1 MGTGRINKA
10 TVEKLLCPEGRDR
23 VFLWDATIPGFG
35 VVAFKSGRKAY
46 VVQYRFAGRTR
57 RRYFGTVGRLTP
69 EEARTEAKRLLGRVE
84 LGFDPIHEEKN
95 ARAVPLFKELASEF
109 LRVHVGAKRKQR
121 TFKEYQR
128 LLELQIIPAFG
139 NHRVVDIRR
148 SDVTRL
154 HSYVSKRAPIAANR
168 CVAIISSMWGWAAR
182 RDLVSFESNPA
193 RGIERNPEPPR
204 ERYLNSEELARLER
218 ALTLREGRQTP
229 DPANDDENGMMSSD
243 ASSEDKALDPFAVAA
258 VRLLILTGARLN
270 EVLRLRWEDIDFDRG
285 LLNLPDSKTGRRTL
299 QLSEAAVQL
308 LASLPRLE
316 DNPHVIPGLRAGS
329 HRADL
334 NRPWRKIKQA
344 AGLPNVRIHDL
355 RHTFASF
362 AAGASLS
369 LPLIGRLL
377 GHKNV
382 STTARYAHL
391 DAGPVRR
398 AADQVG
404 HDLDTAMSGTVA
416 GRRLDK

>member
-1 MGTGRINKA
+1 
-10 TVEKLLCPEGRDR
+10 
-23 VFLWDATIPGFG
+23 
-35 VVAFKSGRKAY
+35 
-46 VVQYRFAGRTR
+46 
-57 RRYFGTVGRLTP
+57 
-69 EEARTEAKRLLGRVE
+69 
-84 LGFDPIHEEKN
+84 
-95 ARAVPLFKELASEF
+95 
-109 LRVHVGAKRKQR
+109 
-121 TFKEYQR
+121 
-128 LLELQIIPAFG
+128 
-139 NHRVVDIRR
+139 
-148 SDVTRL
+148 
-154 HSYVSKRAPIAANR
+154 
-168 CVAIISSMWGWAAR
+168 
-182 RDLVSFESNPA
+182 
-193 RGIERNPEPPR
+193 
-204 ERYLNSEELARLER
+204 
-218 ALTLREGRQTP
+218 
-229 DPANDDENGMMSSD
+229 MMSSD

-270 EVLRLRWEDIDFDRG
+270 EVLRLRWEDIDFERG

-404 HDLDTAMSGTVA
+404 HDLDTAMSGPVA